1 MPRLRAAL
9 ALAALFPVLLHGQE
23 APQETPPPAT
33 PAAAA
38 PVPETP
44 AVRVLR
50 TGGLR
55 VETAALLMSGQQ
67 GGTIPF
73 ATLALPLPS
82 ADPGTAERVRV
93 PILLELDGSAILEGH
108 AGDQLRLEIS
118 LYALLSPPAR
128 EPTDVPLGAAFGVG
142 ALAGGSRAQ
151 EPAPAP
157 GAGRV
162 AGFRMDTIEVD
173 LTRLGEQVGR
183 SGIKYV
189 GELDLLPGDYTLRAL
204 VRNTQTNELG
214 LRSLPLA
221 VPDFAKAGRIL
232 LPPLVS
238 DLNRGAWLVVRGPS
252 RAPLPAPLSLE
263 DLPSARPI
271 LAPDRE
277 TALRLP
283 AWKAGDREL
292 RVEIRRPGGSKV
304 ADFPLRISGRDA
316 GRDASAGGLEI
327 LTASFEPKGLE
338 VDAYEL
344 RVTPGELT
352 YSTPFVLL
360 QDGGGGEVWA
370 ALTAPRRP
378 AGAQSEG
385 NAGGKV
391 AANPAAK
398 APRKKK
404 VRLDS
409 GPVKASYRQA
419 LARLAGGDEDGAR
432 AAVLEIESSLLLG
445 PKPVDLE
452 DLADAELSVAR
463 ELSRGSAGSLLPI
476 IRLHQKVYREVSG
489 QQKYLISTHER
500 ELLFRLVNL
509 YADRASAETKP
520 LAARALMGLASELV
534 KAAAPPGLRERTFRQ
549 ALAFEAGNELAL
561 LCLAVDA
568 ERQGRYPQ
576 ALDVLER
583 LVRLSPAH
591 AEGRLRLAVNRA
603 RLGKVDEGRRLL
615 REVAD
620 APGGEAWLVSLAH
633 HEIARLLIAAGQL
646 DEAER
651 LLRQGLERVPRDE
664 KLSLQLALV
673 FDLGKQPGRAR
684 EVLAGWQPGT
694 ATPDTAEARNRYNR
708 LPMERLDQAWRDFQG
723 DSDGQLPA
731 LAAALGVP
739 SGGDIGGN
747 TAERPRSTP

>member
-9 ALAALFPVLLHGQE
+9 ALAALFPVLLHAQQAQE
-23 APQETPPPAT
+23 VLQETPAPQETPPPET

-38 PVPETP
+38 PAPEIP

-73 ATLALPLPS
+73 ATLALPLPG
-82 ADPGTAERVRV
+82 AAERVRV

-128 EPTDVPLGAAFGVG
+128 EPTGVPLGAAFGVG

-151 EPAPAP
+151 EPAPEP

-173 LTRLGEQVGR
+173 LARLGEQVGR

-214 LRSLPLA
+214 LRSLALA

-292 RVEIRRPGGSKV
+292 RVEVRRSGGSKV

-316 GRDASAGGLEI
+316 TAGGLEI
-327 LTASFEPKGLE
+327 LIASFEPRGLE

-344 RVTPGELT
+344 RVTPGEIA

-378 AGAQSEG
+378 AGGE
-385 NAGGKV
+385 AGRV

-404 VRLDS
+404 VRLES

-419 LARLAGGDEDGAR
+419 LARLAGGDEEGAR
-432 AAVLEIESSLLLG
+432 AAVLELESSLLLG

-500 ELLFRLVNL
+500 ELLFRLVDL

-591 AEGRLRLAVNRA
+591 SEGRLRLAVNRA
-603 RLGKVDEGRRLL
+603 RLGKVDEGRKLL

-646 DEAER
+646 EEAER

-708 LPMERLDQAWRDFQG
+708 LPMERLDQAWNDFQG

-731 LAAALGVP
+731 LAAALGLP
-739 SGGDIGGN
+739 
-747 TAERPRSTP
+747 AAPERPRSTP